1 VSGLQILVLM
11 AMPAAVLVVG
21 MIKLERVWLP
31 VLRKLPLWQRV
42 GAAAALGALVA
53 WGGSKPGPSKE
64 NLRLL
69 MAQREGRLSSGG
81 VYAPKEGLYA
91 AVEQAGAARA
101 DSAVALEDV
110 MEAAGALAA
119 AGAEAETICNA
130 QRHYI
135 RLEAP
140 QREPDGT
147 FYAELVRVSVARGAA
162 TAAVWFSLVP
172 ESEPKLLFNFAS
184 APAKGVWGRSA
195 PFASSFPDTFPVLGR
210 DCYMYYFD
218 VPQELLDEEGALESA
233 LQVEREIALGNA
245 TAGFNLLGAL
255 ALQHEGRL
263 FLAVTGFVT
272 NSVTGE
278 VLYFD
283 SGRLADPPERTTSGE
298 EVL

>member
-1 VSGLQILVLM
+1 MSGLQILVLM

-42 GAAAALGALVA
+42 G
-53 WGGSKPGPSKE
+53 
-64 NLRLL
+64 
-69 MAQREGRLSSGG
+69 
-81 VYAPKEGLYA
+81 
-91 AVEQAGAARA
+91 
-101 DSAVALEDV
+101 
-110 MEAAGALAA
+110 
-119 AGAEAETICNA
+119 
-130 QRHYI
+130 
-135 RLEAP
+135 
-140 QREPDGT
+140 
-147 FYAELVRVSVARGAA
+147 
-162 TAAVWFSLVP
+162 AAVWFSLVP